1 MNGDLDRLAERRRWL
16 VSQAAAQRLVLAQE
30 MEQWKPRLA
39 LADRGIAVFRY
50 VRRHPAL
57 LAGAG
62 VVALLLRPKRGG
74 VWLQRGLIAWQLVS
88 RLRSLRRMP
97 DARSGN

>member
-1 MNGDLDRLAERRRWL
+1 MNGELQRLAERRNRL
-16 VSQAAAQRLVLAQE
+16 VTRAAVQRLMLARQLAPW
-30 MEQWKPRLA
+30 QPRLA

-62 VVALLLRPKRGG
+62 VLVAALRPRLSG
-74 VWLQRGLIAWQLVS
+74 VWLQRGLVLWQVA
-88 RLRSLRRMP
+88 RSLR
-97 DARSGN
+97 ASKK

>member
-1 MNGDLDRLAERRRWL
+1 MTGDLERLAERRRWL
-16 VSQAAAQRLVLAQE
+16 VSQAAAQRLVLSQE
-30 MEQWKPRLA
+30 MAQWKPRLA

-62 VVALLLRPKRGG
+62 VVAVLLRPRLGT
-74 VWLQRGLIAWQLVS
+74 VWLQRGLLAWQLVG
-88 RLRSLRRMP
+88 SLRRLK
-97 DARSGN
+97 DDLKTRR

>member
-1 MNGDLDRLAERRRWL
+1 MNGDLERLAERRRWL
-16 VSQAAAQRLVLAQE
+16 VSQAAAQRLVLSQE
-30 MEQWKPRLA
+30 MAQWKPRLA

-62 VVALLLRPKRGG
+62 VVAVLLRPRLGTA
-74 VWLQRGLIAWQLVS
+74 WLQRGLLAWQLVG
-88 RLRSLRRMP
+88 SLRRLK
-97 DARSGN
+97 DDLKTRR

>member
-1 MNGDLDRLAERRRWL
+1 MTGDLERLAERRRWL
-16 VSQAAAQRLVLAQE
+16 VSQAAAQRLVLSQE
-30 MEQWKPRLA
+30 MAQWKPRLA

-62 VVALLLRPKRGG
+62 VVAVLLRPRLGR
-74 VWLQRGLIAWQLVS
+74 VWLQRGLLAWQLVG
-88 RLRSLRRMP
+88 SLRRLK
-97 DARSGN
+97 DDLKTRR